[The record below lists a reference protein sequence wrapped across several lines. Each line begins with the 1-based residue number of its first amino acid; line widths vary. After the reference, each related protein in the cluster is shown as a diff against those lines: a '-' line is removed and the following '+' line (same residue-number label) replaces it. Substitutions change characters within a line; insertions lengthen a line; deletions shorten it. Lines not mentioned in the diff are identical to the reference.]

1 MIQKTSIK
9 TMTLHKKIRFTLF
22 LFVAFLP
29 VLKAVEIDRKNFD
42 SSDGFELETQ
52 KNGLSLAWDTSDG
65 TAFIDLQITP
75 TPGKANGPLIKAIGV
90 DGKPILSN
98 IDPNYLFWVGDRDL
112 EKRPDGWMIFFDRVP
127 TRPYSVEKGFLSPET
142 ISVSSNESR
151 AVIELDGLAST
162 HFSGSL
168 AFIFYKGSPF
178 VQMEARVSTQRPA
191 TAFLYHVGLSVPET
205 DGLRLNWI
213 DSLGNPQSADV
224 KQETAR
230 VYQTRYRSIA
240 LSSPSGSVAISPFP
254 HQFLYPLDFVEN
266 YGYNWAG
273 DEYLD
278 MIDGFSFGVRQP
290 PIGDRR
296 YVPWVNAP
304 PGTKQKLGVL
314 LFLSEGSGHQ
324 NLDTVRSYTRNDTFK
339 PLDGYKIFSSH
350 YHVEHS
356 LDYIEKQ
363 GEQKTEGIPN
373 GLLNPEFVDV
383 FKRMGVDIVHLAEFH
398 RGATPRLGTME
409 RLEQLKV
416 MHEECARLSGDGFLL
431 LPGEEPNVHFG
442 GHWLSF
448 FPKQVN
454 WVLNRNEGQPFVQ
467 ELDGYGTVYH
477 VGSSEDV
484 LKLLEIENG
493 LAWTAHAR
501 VKGSTGFPDAYKD
514 TSFFKSDRFFGAAWK
529 AMPADYSRDT
539 LGWRVLDLLD
549 DMANWGT
556 PKYVMGEV
564 DIFKIFKDYELFGAM
579 NINYMKLD
587 SVPTY
592 DDGWQPVLD
601 VLRSGSF
608 FVTTGEVLIPDCS
621 FDGKESGETLPAGN
635 LSNVRFQASL
645 EWTYPLSHLEI
656 VSGDGSRIM
665 RERIDLSETAEFGK
679 LNMDERIN
687 LSGRKWVRIEVWDI
701 AKNGA
706 FTQPVW
712 ID

>member
-1 MIQKTSIK
+1 MKTPKKLWFIFFLSILTGPLLWGIVVDK
-9 TMTLHKKIRFTLF
+9 TQFNQ
-22 LFVAFLP
+22 
-29 VLKAVEIDRKNFD
+29 E
-42 SSDGFELETQ
+42 DGFKLVAREDGLIFTWETPE
-52 KNGLSLAWDTSDG
+52 G

-75 TPGKANGPLIKAIGV
+75 IRGKANGPLIKQLGV
-90 DGKPILSN
+90 DGKAILSGL
-98 IDPNYLFWVGDRDL
+98 DPNYLFWVGDRDL

-127 TRPYSVEKGFLSPET
+127 TRPYSVEKGFLAPERIT
-142 ISVSSNESR
+142 VSTEGKR

-162 HFSGSL
+162 HFLGSL
-168 AFIFYKGSPF
+168 VFIFYDGSPF
-178 VQMEARVSTQRPA
+178 VHMEARVSTQRPA
-191 TAFLYHVGLSVPET
+191 TAFLYHVGLSKPNTE
-205 DGLRLNWI
+205 GLRLNWI
-213 DSLGNPQSADV
+213 DSLGNPKSERV
-224 KQETAR
+224 EESTAQ
-230 VYQTRYRSIA
+230 VYKTRFRSLA
-240 LSSPSGSVAISPFP
+240 LSSEKGSLAISPFP

-304 PGTKQKLGVL
+304 PGTEQKLGVL
-314 LFLSEGSGHQ
+314 LFVSNKSGHQ

-339 PLDGYKIFSSH
+339 PLEGYKTFSSH

-356 LDYIEKQ
+356 LDYIAKQ
-363 GEQKTEGIPN
+363 AEQKTEEIPN
-373 GLLNPEFVDV
+373 GLTNPEFVDF

-398 RGATPRLGTME
+398 RGTTPRLGTIE

-416 MHEECARLSGDGFLL
+416 MHDECARLSGEGFLL

-448 FPKQVN
+448 FPKPVN
-454 WVLNRNEGQPFVQ
+454 WVLNQNEGQPFVQ
-467 ELDGYGTVYH
+467 ELDGYGKVYH
-477 VGSSEDV
+477 VGSPDDV

-501 VKGSTGFPDAYKD
+501 IKSSTGFPDAYND
-514 TSFFKSDRFFGAAWK
+514 TPFFKSDRFLGAAWK

-549 DMANWGT
+549 DMANWGA

-564 DIFKIFKDYELFGAM
+564 DIFKIFSDYELFGAM
-579 NINYMKLD
+579 NINYMKMD
-587 SVPTY
+587 TVPDY
-592 DDGWQPVLD
+592 EDGWQPVLD

-608 FVTTGEVLIPDCS
+608 FVTTGEVLIPECS
-621 FDGKESGETLPAGN
+621 FGGKESGETLSSN
-635 LSNVRFQASL
+635 KLSRVALNVDL
-645 EWTYPLSHLEI
+645 EWTYPLSHLEV
-656 VSGDGSRIM
+656 VSGDGSYVF
-665 RERIDLSETAEFGK
+665 RERINLFDTQQFGK
-679 LNMDERIN
+679 LMLERSID
-687 LSGRKWVRIEVWDI
+687 LSGRKWARIEVWDI
-701 AKNGA
+701 ARNGA

-712 ID
+712 IK

>member
-1 MIQKTSIK
+1 MNF
-9 TMTLHKKIRFTLF
+9 HKPIWFHRLALAVVLF
-22 LFVAFLP
+22 ACHSLSA
-29 VLKAVEIDRKNFD
+29 IDIHQ
-42 SSDGFELETQ
+42 SDFRAGNGFQLQAQE
-52 KNGLSLAWDTSDG
+52 NGLRFDWQTADG
-65 TAFIDLQITP
+65 TAFIELQILQRSGGNSRP
-75 TPGKANGPLIKAIGV
+75 PLVKTFGLDNQAVMKG
-90 DGKPILSN
+90 
-98 IDPNYLFWVGDRDL
+98 IDPHYLFWVGNRDL
-112 EKRPDGWMIFFDRVP
+112 EKREDGWMIFFDRVP
-127 TRPYSVEKGFLSPET
+127 TRPYSVESGFLDPENVTVSRKGNRAT
-142 ISVSSNESR
+142 IE
-151 AVIELDGLAST
+151 IDGLKSH

-168 AFIFYKGSPF
+168 VFIFYQGSPF
-178 VQMEARVSTQRPA
+178 VHMEARVSTDRPA
-191 TAFLYHVGLSVPET
+191 TAFLYHVGLRKPDT
-205 DGLRLNWI
+205 IDHRLNWI
-213 DSLGNPQSADV
+213 DSLGNPKSADV
-224 KQETAR
+224 KQETTR

-240 LSSPSGSVAISPFP
+240 LSSPTGSVAISPFP
-254 HQFLYPLDFVEN
+254 HQFLYPLDFADN

-290 PIGDRR
+290 PLGDHRF
-296 YVPWVNAP
+296 VPWVNAP
-304 PGTKQKLGVL
+304 PGTEQKLGVL
-314 LFLSEGSGHQ
+314 LFLSKHSGHQ
-324 NLDTVRSYTRNDTFK
+324 NLDTVRGYTRNDSFK
-339 PLDGYKIFSSH
+339 PLDGYKTFTSH

-356 LDYIEKQ
+356 LDYIAKQ
-363 GEQKTEGIPN
+363 EEQETDGIPQ

-383 FKRMGVDIVHLAEFH
+383 FKNMGVDIVHLGEFH
-398 RGATPRLGTME
+398 KGRTPRLGTFE

-416 MHEECARLSGDGFLL
+416 MHDECARLSGEDFLL

-448 FPKQVN
+448 FPKPVN

-467 ELDGYGTVYH
+467 EMDGYGTVYH

-484 LKLLEIENG
+484 LELFEREGG

-501 VKGSTGFPDAYKD
+501 VKGSTGFPDDYKEEP
-514 TSFFKSDRFFGAAWK
+514 FFKSDRFLGAAWK

-564 DIFKIFKDYELFGAM
+564 DVFKIFSDYELFGAM
-579 NINYMKLD
+579 NINYMKMD
-587 SVPTY
+587 TVPAY
-592 DDGWQPVLD
+592 EDGWQPVLD

-621 FDGKESGETLPAGN
+621 FDGNESGETLSSRD
-635 LSNVRFQASL
+635 LSRIRFRASL

-656 VSGDGSRIM
+656 VSGDGFKII

-679 LNMDERIN
+679 LKLDERIN
-687 LSGRKWVRIEVWDI
+687 LTGRKWVRIEVWDI

-712 ID
+712 IK